1 MKLNLKLF
9 VITIFLLSAYLYG
22 QVSYQGPAAGSVSSG
37 VVMNTNLFTDDSGS
51 EDTRLKLFKHIKAEL
66 LPPPADAIEAT
77 GPEGSNV
84 IIDPASYI
92 EDVNDEDVTLFR
104 DFYGISQT
112 SSIPP
117 DPYVAVGPEHIIQV
131 VNSSF
136 RISTKDG
143 TTLRTISGNS
153 WFATTHPG
161 ASVFDPK
168 VIYDQFD
175 ERWVMVWLHL
185 NEFNNEAYYL
195 ISVSDDSNPM
205 GVWYNWKLN
214 STTNGNTYAGN
225 WADYQGVGYDD
236 KAIYITSNMFSF
248 SFSYNYT
255 KLRIIPKAQMYANTA
270 GAVSW
275 TDLWDIKYPQS
286 GSGSFGIRPARMQSA
301 SDKYYLAAVGPY
313 TTNTAFG
320 IYTLS
325 NPLTNPTLDGKQ
337 VAVTS
342 YSAPPSTQ
350 QLGGGSPAIDDGGM
364 NLRNEPV
371 YQDGILHM
379 THAVKSGTKS
389 GVRYLSVDPSSYT
402 SVSDWTLADNSHY
415 HVYPALAVN
424 GFGDVVFSYSRSAS
438 NEYMGA
444 YYTVLKAGETSPI
457 GTQELKPGNG
467 NYVKTFGGSRNRW
480 GDYNGAWMDPANP
493 DDFWVLTEYVAS
505 TNNWGIWVGGIKV
518 ANVGNTVVWDA
529 GISVASG
536 SDSEALSFGQSKW
549 ATDGIDENLEENEL
563 PPVPPAGVFDVRF
576 KLPTNQASLRDIRH
590 EDEVSIEW
598 ELQFQP
604 GASGYPVVLTW
615 DPTQL
620 TAGKY
625 ILQDNLGGVLFN
637 VNMAGQ
643 SSYSVTN
650 SSITSVVIK
659 YSEQVNSTINV
670 NASWNMVSIPVTLD
684 DMSVT
689 SVFPNATSNAFT
701 FANGYNQVSEFEN
714 GKAYWLKFGSADE
727 IPVQGGKVAGNI
739 ALNAGWN
746 MIGPFDES
754 VSIDNITTNPAGII
768 GSAFFGFEEFYQNV
782 DALAPGKGYWVKA
795 TQAGSIVVNQALKKA
810 SPEIAAINSEWAK
823 IIVTDAAGHVSTLYA
838 SGSNNLNMYDLP
850 PAPPAGAFDVR
861 FSSGKFVE
869 NLSSAQK
876 IDIKDAVYPVMI
888 AVQGADI
895 TLKDVVTGNLFNAV
909 LADNNEI
916 VIGDN
921 SITSLEVASN
931 ILPETITLGQNY
943 PNPFNPVT
951 KINFTLPVESKVKL
965 SVFNILG
972 ELVAVPVDA
981 VLNAGEHSIDFAAGN
996 LASGTY
1002 IYRLTSGDASL
1013 TRKMVILK

>member
-1 MKLNLKLF
+1 MKLNLKVFIIIALF
-9 VITIFLLSAYLYG
+9 LSTYVIG
-22 QVSYQGPAAGSVSSG
+22 QVSYSGPASGSVSSG
-37 VVMNTNLFTDDSGS
+37 VVMNTNLFT
-51 EDTRLKLFKHIKAEL
+51 EDAGAESPRLKLFKHIKAEL

-92 EDVNDEDVTLFR
+92 EDVSDDDVTLFR
-104 DFYGISQT
+104 DFYGINQT

-117 DPYVAVGPEHIIQV
+117 DPYVAVGPNHIIQV
-131 VNSSF
+131 VNSTF

-143 TTLRTISGNS
+143 QTLRTITGNS
-153 WFATTHPG
+153 WFSSTHSG
-161 ASVFDPK
+161 ANVFDPK
-168 VIYDQFD
+168 VIYDHFD

-185 NEFNNEAYYL
+185 NEFSNEAYFL
-195 ISVSDDSNPM
+195 VSVSDDSDPT

-214 STTNGNTYAGN
+214 STTNGNSYAGN

-236 KAIYITSNMFSF
+236 KAIYITSNQFSF

-255 KLRIIPKAQMYANTA
+255 KIRIVPKADLYANTA
-270 GAVSW
+270 GSVTW
-275 TDLWDIKYPQS
+275 TDIWNIKYPQS
-286 GSGSFGIRPARMQSA
+286 GASSFGIRPARMQSA
-301 SDKYYLAAVGPY
+301 SDDYYLAVVGPY
-313 TTNTAFG
+313 TTNSTFG

-325 NPLTNPTLDGKQ
+325 NPLSNPSLDGKQ
-337 VAVTS
+337 VSVTS
-342 YSAPPSTQ
+342 YSSPPNTQ

-371 YQDGILHM
+371 FQDGILHM

-389 GVRYLSVDPSSYT
+389 GVRYLSVNPNTYT
-402 SVSDWTLADNSHY
+402 AVNDWTLADNSHY

-424 GFGDVVFSYSRSAS
+424 GFGDVVFSYSRSS
-438 NEYMGA
+438 STEYMGA
-444 YYTVLKAGETSPI
+444 YYTVLKAGESSPV

-467 NYVKTFGGSRNRW
+467 NYVKTYGGSRNRW

-493 DDFWVLTEYVAS
+493 DDFWVMTEYVYS
-505 TNNWGIWVGGIKV
+505 TNTWGIWVGGINV

-529 GISVASG
+529 GITVTSG
-536 SDSEALSFGQSKW
+536 TDSEDLTFGQSKW

-563 PPVPPAGVFDVRF
+563 PPVPPAGVFDARF
-576 KLPTNQASLRDIRH
+576 NLPTNQASLRDIRH
-590 EDEVSIEW
+590 EDEVVIEW

-604 GASGYPVVLTW
+604 GSSSDPILLTW
-615 DPTQL
+615 DNTQL

-625 ILQDNLGGVLFN
+625 ILKDNLGGILFSY
-637 VNMAGQ
+637 NMANFNAFQ
-643 SSYSVTN
+643 IPN
-650 SSITSVVIK
+650 SSITSVIIE
-659 YSEQVNSTINV
+659 YSEQVNSTISV
-670 NASWNMVSIPVTLD
+670 NPSWNMVSIPVTLD

-701 FANGYNQVSEFEN
+701 FEGGYNQVSEFEN
-714 GKAYWLKFGSADE
+714 GKAYWLKFGAGDD
-727 IPVQGGKVAGNI
+727 IPVQGGKVPGNI

-746 MIGPFDES
+746 MIGPFDETIS
-754 VSIDNITTNPAGII
+754 VDDITTEPAGII
-768 GSAFFGFEEFYQNV
+768 GSAFFGFEDFYQNI

-795 TQAGSIVVNQALKKA
+795 TQAGSIIVDQAVKKA
-810 SPEIAAINSEWAK
+810 APAFASINSEWAK
-823 IIVTDAAGHVSTLYA
+823 IVVTDAAGHTSTLYA

-869 NLSSAQK
+869 NMSAAQK
-876 IDIKDAVYPVMI
+876 IDIKDAVYPVTI

-895 TLKDVVTGNLFNAV
+895 KLKDVVTGNLFNAV

-916 VIGDN
+916 VISDN
-921 SITSLEVASN
+921 NITSLEVSSN

-981 VLNAGEHSIDFAAGN
+981 VMNAGEHSVDFAAGN

-1002 IYRLTSGDASL
+1002 IYRLTAGDASL